1 MLTKLKKN
9 RLIFCLFA
17 VFLTFSIACRDE
29 ENNNIPLV
37 EVNFQRNLNEP
48 DLLNLQTIG
57 GWVMVSGGS
66 RGIILYRVSSTEIK
80 AYDRHCTFQP
90 SSTSALVSVDAN
102 NFTASD
108 QSCGSSFQLNNN
120 GSVSSPPAVTPLKSY
135 TTYINNDIL
144 YVTN

>member
-1 MLTKLKKN
+1 MLTKLKKKKLN
-9 RLIFCLFA
+9 FCIIAVIILF
-17 VFLTFSIACRDE
+17 FLACRDE

-48 DLLNLQTIG
+48 DLLNLQSIG

-66 RGIILYRVSSTEIK
+66 RGIILYRTSSTEVK

-90 SSTSALVSVDAN
+90 SSTCALVSVDAN
-102 NFTASD
+102 GFTASD
-108 QSCGSSFQLNNN
+108 QCCGSSFQLTNN

-135 TTYINNDIL
+135 TTYIDNDIL